1 MLIIFFHPVLPHI
14 VHIQQRYLGTPMSTL
29 LTTWPTHS
37 MGWVSISSLCSLTAK
52 ISGSSNNKMLVMED
66 LLAWSW
72 SWPIGMIMI
81 ITYWHDHWSGEYV
94 LVRANSP
101 KVKLDIQG
109 RFEQVRAIR
118 QYKRWIKT
126 KDVLSLM
133 FTTIYAWSPSDDN
146 LKGERQSVWS
156 GICICIC
163 NCIFIFIMT
172 WRWTTV
178 RMVR

>member
-1 MLIIFFHPVLPHI
+1 MNKWVNILVMLINFVNFFHPVLPHI
-14 VHIQQRYLGTPMSTL
+14 VHIQQRCLGTPMSTL

-52 ISGSSNNKMLVMED
+52 ITGSSNNKMLVIED
-66 LLAWSW
+66 LLA
-72 SWPIGMIMI
+72 
-81 ITYWHDHWSGEYV
+81 WSGEYV

-133 FTTIYAWSPSDDN
+133 FATIYAWSPSDDN

-163 NCIFIFIMT
+163 NCIFFFIMT

>member
-1 MLIIFFHPVLPHI
+1 MLINFVNFFHPVLPHI

-29 LTTWPTHS
+29 LTTWPTHLT
-37 MGWVSISSLCSLTAK
+37 GWVSISSLCSLTAK
-52 ISGSSNNKMLVMED
+52 ITGSCNNKTLVMED

-72 SWPIGMIMI
+72 S
-81 ITYWHDHWSGEYV
+81 HDLLAWSGEYV

-126 KDVLSLM
+126 NDVLSLM
-133 FTTIYAWSPSDDN
+133 FTTIYTWSPSNDN